1 MLCVASEYAN
11 SALFQPCHNT
21 NMRLQELVQSQLQ
34 GIAQQEQALD
44 RIEQSVGRVH
54 NQANTLH
61 GEVRSQIDLV
71 QSLDYDVDS
80 VQGRVA
86 FARDKVEEVFRRMD
100 KKLFYLFC
108 FLAPFLL
115 TLLTIGLLKHAF

>member
-1 MLCVASEYAN
+1 MVHPRMLCCTHSFSDSIN
-11 SALFQPCHNT
+11 IT
-21 NMRLQELVQSQLQ
+21 LQELVQSQLQ

-54 NQANTLH
+54 NQATTLH

-86 FARDKVEEVFRRMD
+86 FARDKVDEVFRRMD

-108 FLAPFLL
+108 FLAPFCSPC
-115 TLLTIGLLKHAF
+115 